1 MEFTQIQARTL
12 VEAVCARADLAP
24 DVRAVVDQKGI
35 HTYRQFWQDVCTC
48 AEVLQELGLK
58 RGERLVME
66 CSQDEMFLAVNYACQ
81 LTGVIFVGV
90 ERRVAPDRLQEIVR
104 QTGAARV
111 FAKKVPADAPEGY
124 LGLKEFAALFEKTA
138 SEHAAQ
144 AEEAGRQ
151 LLAQVSPEDPAEIL
165 FSTGTTGKSKGVL
178 LSNRANVANAQNII
192 AGTQMREGSVELMPL
207 PLNHAHGLR
216 TAYAHLL
223 NGSTVLIANGIT
235 FPRVLFDMMEKY
247 GANAMDLTPSAAQML
262 LTTAP
267 DRMKAWADRIEY
279 IEVGAAFLP
288 EGTKDGLRQCF
299 TGSRLYNCYGS
310 SESGRTCYLDFS
322 KDPDLPGCIGKPVP
336 NAEFAVMGPD
346 GKPME
351 SDPEHT
357 GLLAMTG
364 PMNME
369 GYWNEPE
376 LTAQTLKDGYV
387 MTADLSYI
395 DKNGYV
401 YVLGRADDVINYKGI
416 KISPEEIEEAA
427 AGSPMV
433 ADCACVPVK
442 DELAG
447 QVPKLFVVP
456 AEGAEFSE
464 TELFRYLKEHIDD
477 NRMPRTI
484 ELIDEIPRTYNGKL
498 LRRELARRQ

>member
-1 MEFTQIQARTL
+1 MDNRQIQARTL
-12 VEAVCARADLAP
+12 VEAVFAHADLVP

-35 HTYRQFWQDVCTC
+35 HTYREFRQDICAC
-48 AEVLQELGLK
+48 AEVLKDLGLK
-58 RGERLVME
+58 RGDRLVME
-66 CSQDEMFLAVNYACQ
+66 CSQDEIFLAVNYACQ

-90 ERRVAPDRLQEIVR
+90 ERRVAPDRLQEIIR
-104 QTGAARV
+104 QTGASAV
-111 FAKKVPADAPEGY
+111 LTKKAPADAPEGY
-124 LGLKEFAALFEKTA
+124 LGMKEFTSRYEKVLQEDGA
-138 SEHAAQ
+138 R
-144 AEEAGRQ
+144 AEENGREM
-151 LLAQVSPEDPAEIL
+151 LSSVSPEDPAEIL

-178 LSNRANVANAQNII
+178 LSNRANAANAQNII
-192 AGTQMREGSVELMPL
+192 AGTRMSGDSVELMPL

-247 GANAMDLTPSAAQML
+247 GATAMDLTPSAAQML

-267 DRMKAWADRIEY
+267 ERMKAWADRIEY

-288 EGTKDGLRQCF
+288 EGTKEGLRSCF

-322 KDPDLPGCIGKPVP
+322 RDTDLPGCIGQPVP
-336 NAEFAVMGPD
+336 NAKFAVMDPD
-346 GKPME
+346 GNPME

-369 GYWNEPE
+369 GYWGEPE
-376 LTAQTLKDGYV
+376 LTSQTLKDGYV
-387 MTADLSYI
+387 MPADLSYI
-395 DKNGYV
+395 DGNGYV

-456 AEGAEFSE
+456 AEGVEFSE
-464 TELFRYLKEHIDD
+464 AELFRYLKEHIDD

-498 LRRELARRQ
+498 LRRELAGK